1 MNQSFREYLIKI
13 ERTIGFRSAER
24 AAIRNLAKPGS
35 KMQKL
40 MGRSK
45 ATQIESLEHY
55 LRFFA
60 CQFICI

>member
-13 ERTIGFRSAER
+13 EPTIVLRSADR
-24 AAIRNLAKPGS
+24 AAIRNLAIPGS
-35 KMQKL
+35 KMQKF
-40 MGRSK
+40 MGRLK
-45 ATQIESLEHY
+45 ATKIESLEHC